1 MINNQAIRYI
11 YEKRGNQVVAPQSKN
26 KQLKKEV
33 FYNMK
38 HTYKNA
44 KT

>member
-1 MINNQAIRYI
+1 MA
-11 YEKRGNQVVAPQSKN
+11 APQSKN

-38 HTYKNA
+38 HIYIYEKSE
-44 KT
+44 KKFHFFC

>member
-1 MINNQAIRYI
+1 MVGSQYI
-11 YEKRGNQVVAPQSKN
+11 KTKRGSSFTTTTSSKN

-38 HTYKNA
+38 HTLIYVSL
-44 KT
+44 

>member
-1 MINNQAIRYI
+1 MA
-11 YEKRGNQVVAPQSKN
+11 APQSKN

-38 HTYKNA
+38 HIYKNG
-44 KT
+44 KHQKRLHDFS

>member
-1 MINNQAIRYI
+1 M
-11 YEKRGNQVVAPQSKN
+11 VAPQSKN

-38 HTYKNA
+38 HTYKNGNRS
-44 KT
+44 KKFHDFS

>member
-1 MINNQAIRYI
+1 MDKK
-11 YEKRGNQVVAPQSKN
+11 ERGVRMVAPQSKN

-38 HTYKNA
+38 HIYKNG
-44 KT
+44 KLQKRLHEKC